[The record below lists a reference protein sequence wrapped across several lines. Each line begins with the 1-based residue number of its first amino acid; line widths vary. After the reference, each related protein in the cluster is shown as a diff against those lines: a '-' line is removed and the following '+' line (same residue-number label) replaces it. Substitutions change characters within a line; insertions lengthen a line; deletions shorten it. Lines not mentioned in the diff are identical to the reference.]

1 MIGFF
6 LQTSVDT
13 VAQAVTN
20 VANTNTT
27 PVNEGI
33 SVFEF
38 ILKGGFFLIPIG
50 ILLFYTFYVCFN
62 VQQFRSLTSIK
73 FIIFF
78 VTSLPN

>member
-6 LQTSVDT
+6 LQTTVDT

-38 ILKGGFFLIPIG
+38 ILKGGFFLIPII
-50 ILLFYTFYVCFN
+50 ILM
-62 VQQFRSLTSIK
+62 I
-73 FIIFF
+73 
-78 VTSLPN
+78 

>member
-20 VANTNTT
+20 VADTNTT
-27 PVNEGI
+27 TVNEGI

-38 ILKGGFFLIPIG
+38 ILKGGFFLIPI
-50 ILLFYTFYVCFN
+50 ISFVQEALAAIHCQQAKVCG
-62 VQQFRSLTSIK
+62 
-73 FIIFF
+73 
-78 VTSLPN
+78 

>member
-6 LQTSVDT
+6 LQTTVDT

-38 ILKGGFFLIPIG
+38 ILKGGFFLIPII
-50 ILLFYTFYVCFN
+50 ILMIYTIYLIVERYLYITKTTKNDDF
-62 VQQFRSLTSIK
+62 LLK
-73 FIIFF
+73 
-78 VTSLPN
+78 

>member
-20 VANTNTT
+20 VADTNTPT
-27 PVNEGI
+27 VNEGI

-38 ILKGGFFLIPIG
+38 ILKGGFFLIPII
-50 ILLFYTFYVCFN
+50 ILMIYTIYLIV
-62 VQQFRSLTSIK
+62 
-73 FIIFF
+73 
-78 VTSLPN
+78 